1 MKKKDEQDPII
12 DDEMLDDDELTP
24 SAEQAEKKEEKPQQ
38 STAEAMKNQA
48 REDES
53 SQSVNFSLYKILG
66 GDWLTTDFLRRQI
79 LLILLI
85 AAICM
90 VYINNRYRCQKDML
104 EIDQLNT
111 DLVDA
116 KYKALSSS
124 SELTEMCRES
134 NVLKEL
140 QNNKDSVLRIPK
152 QPPYIIPVP
161 QEHKPEK

>member
-1 MKKKDEQDPII
+1 MSNNEKNEQDAKI
-12 DDEMLDDDELTP
+12 EEQQLVNEELTEGKSQP
-24 SAEQAEKKEEKPQQ
+24 EDEKPQP
-38 STAEAMKNQA
+38 STAEAMKKQA

-66 GDWLTTDFLRRQI
+66 GDWLTTEFLRRQI

-111 DLVDA
+111 ELIDA